1 MEILS
6 RIGEFIGGLG
16 LFLLGM
22 WMMTEGLKLAAGH
35 ALERILGAWTRTRWH
50 GLASGLLVTSA
61 VQSSSAVTVATI
73 GFVNAG
79 LLTLTQAIWVV
90 FGANVGTST
99 TGWLVALVGFKL
111 NIGALALPVIGIGA
125 LLKLTGEGR
134 RRAAVG
140 LAIAGFGVLFLG
152 IELLKNAF
160 ADIGTQFD
168 PHSFAIGGIGG
179 TLAYALIGLLL
190 TVLMQSSSAA
200 LVVILTA
207 AGGGLVSLSAGAA
220 LIIGANIGTTITA
233 VIAVIGATPNAK
245 RTAAAHVLF
254 KALTGTITF
263 LLLPVLLW
271 MIVASGHA
279 FGIEMS
285 PVTALA
291 VFHTVFNLIGV
302 AVMWPLS
309 DRLVRLLSGRFRT
322 AEEDEARPRHLDDN
336 VLAVPALALDALGL
350 EVRRLGSLAIAAAR
364 NSVGGAA
371 YGLDRQRGAAD
382 KLMEAIAGFA
392 AKLNEASLPEESAS
406 ALPEYLRIGRYY
418 DVVATL
424 SAELAAV
431 PSASIY
437 DIDVSN
443 DLKQLEGAAD
453 RVLSACDSAAPEF
466 SLDEVE
472 RLFDAFERHYQEH
485 KESLLRAGVQG
496 RLSVSQMDLLLQK
509 TSLIRR
515 AIDQSVKA
523 ARRLTRL
530 PRLVSPERKETT
542 TAKAATN

>member
-6 RIGEFIGGLG
+6 RIGEFLGGLG

-35 ALERILGAWTRTRWH
+35 ALERILGDWTRTRWH

-79 LLTLTQAIWVV
+79 LLSLTQAIWVV

-111 NIGALALPVIGIGA
+111 NIGALALPVIGVGA
-125 LLKLTGEGR
+125 LLKLTGEGHK
-134 RRAAVG
+134 RAAAG

-160 ADIGTQFD
+160 AGIGTQFD
-168 PHSFAIGGIGG
+168 PRSFAVGGIGG
-179 TLAYALIGLLL
+179 TLAYALIGLVL

-254 KALTGTITF
+254 KALTGTFT
-263 LLLPVLLW
+263 LATLPALLW
-271 MIVASGHA
+271 IIDAAGRAAGMQLT
-279 FGIEMS
+279 

-291 VFHTVFNLIGV
+291 VFHTAFNLLGV
-302 AVMWPLS
+302 LIMWPLS

-322 AEEDEARPRHLDDN
+322 AEEDDARPRHLDSN
-336 VLAVPALALDALGL
+336 VLAVPALALDALRL

-364 NSVGGAA
+364 NAAGGAA
-371 YGLDRQRGAAD
+371 YGLERQRFAAD
-382 KLMEAIAGFA
+382 KLMDAIAEFA
-392 AKLNEASLPEESAS
+392 AKLNEATLPEESAA
-406 ALPEYLRIGRYY
+406 ALPEYLRIARYY
-418 DVVATL
+418 DVVATV
-424 SAELAAV
+424 SAELGALPL
-431 PSASIY
+431 PSVFDFDAG
-437 DIDVSN
+437 N
-443 DLKQLEGAAD
+443 DMKRLEGAAD
-453 RVLSACDSAAPEF
+453 RVLAACDSTTPEF

-472 RLFDAFERHYQEH
+472 RLFDAFERQYQEH

-509 TSLIRR
+509 TSLMRR
-515 AIDQSVKA
+515 AIDQAVKA
-523 ARRLTRL
+523 ARRLARL
-530 PRLVSPERKETT
+530 PSPVLPERKETT
-542 TAKAATN
+542 TVTATTD